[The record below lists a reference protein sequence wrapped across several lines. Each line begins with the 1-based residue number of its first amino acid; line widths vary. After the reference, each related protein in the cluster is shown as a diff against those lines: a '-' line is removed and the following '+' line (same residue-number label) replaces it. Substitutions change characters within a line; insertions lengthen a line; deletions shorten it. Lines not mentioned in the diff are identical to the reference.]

1 MRKSSRV
8 ARRSGDRTLQD
19 DEEEKLNSASKSP
32 AESPLI
38 KQLKMDL
45 VGESVTPFR
54 FSRRKELVEV
64 AGKTGNKLLDQLK
77 VDMVVDSVLHTR
89 GKRRAKN
96 YLDQKSAKKTKVAPV
111 DQIPARQKGFAAKVF
126 RRVQSGDITKPEG
139 HNQLLGRIPGLT
151 HMRYGKEYN
160 RWVRENPE
168 EKRVEPEEEKRVEPD
183 EENKV
188 DPDEENNHGTE
199 EKEEQ
204 DFSGIPRMMSIKRVD
219 VLASKKDLGMKDEGG
234 NVEKLKSMKDTLVEI
249 LSAGDL
255 KRRSCSKKSES

>member
-1 MRKSSRV
+1 MVTRDPADGEFVKVPDSQFKTQRKCHVLFLEYNNQRAWLPAPRSRSTRGGRSSKPRLPKLGQTARMRKSSRV

-32 AESPLI
+32 AESLLI

-45 VGESVTPFR
+45 VGESGTPSR

-77 VDMVVDSVLHTR
+77 VDMVVDSVLPTR
-89 GKRRAKN
+89 GKRRAKKD
-96 YLDQKSAKKTKVAPV
+96 LEQKSAKKTKVAPV

-151 HMRYGKEYN
+151 C
-160 RWVRENPE
+160 
-168 EKRVEPEEEKRVEPD
+168 
-183 EENKV
+183 
-188 DPDEENNHGTE
+188 
-199 EKEEQ
+199 
-204 DFSGIPRMMSIKRVD
+204 I
-219 VLASKKDLGMKDEGG
+219 
-234 NVEKLKSMKDTLVEI
+234 
-249 LSAGDL
+249 
-255 KRRSCSKKSES
+255 